1 MRLEIKRKILS
12 KIEKKHKIK
21 LNEIYEVL
29 DGRFYYEKVKGN
41 RYKIIGKTESG
52 RFVTL
57 FVDKLRQAF
66 ELVTARDSTDAEKR
80 LYKKKIG

>member
-1 MRLEIKRKILS
+1 MRLKIKKKILM
-12 KIEKKHKIK
+12 KIERKHKIK

-29 DGRFYYEKVKGN
+29 EGRFYYEKIKGN

-57 FVDKLRQAF
+57 FVDKLRTF
-66 ELVTARDSTDAEKR
+66 ELVTARDSTDVEKR
-80 LYKKKIG
+80 LYKKKVG